1 MDTMV
6 RTDWT
11 YDRMVMMNATLDYE
25 YVSGSAAVF
34 YFGTEYGISDEN
46 LVCNVSDHYPIY
58 AKFRTDLAD
67 DD

>member
-1 MDTMV
+1 MV

-11 YDRMVMMNATLDYE
+11 YDRMVMMNATLNHE

-34 YFGTEYGISDEN
+34 YFDTEYGISDEN
-46 LVCNVSDHYPIY
+46 LVWNVSDHYPIY